1 MRDLQTSATTRVL
14 AAAVQD
20 GRYQQPAR
28 AGRPP
33 LGPGLDPGGLDSAT
47 WRPAMWG
54 GAGVLV
60 LSEADVAALLD
71 LDEPLVALAR

>member
-1 MRDLQTSATTRVL
+1 
-14 AAAVQD
+14 
-20 GRYQQPAR
+20 
-28 AGRPP
+28 
-33 LGPGLDPGGLDSAT
+33 
-47 WRPAMWG
+47 MWG